1 MNSNS
6 KPKFFDNMFSV
17 FLDKLNMSSIFWPCG
32 HNKKKNYVE
41 TRDGNY
47 QARASRTTFRTNYIR
62 KTNIIK
68 MLIIENLQ
76 WFICYH

>member
-32 HNKKKNYVE
+32 HNKKKIMLKLE
-41 TRDGNY
+41 ME
-47 QARASRTTFRTNYIR
+47 
-62 KTNIIK
+62 IIK
-68 MLIIENLQ
+68 QEQAEQLLGLITLEKQI
-76 WFICYH
+76 